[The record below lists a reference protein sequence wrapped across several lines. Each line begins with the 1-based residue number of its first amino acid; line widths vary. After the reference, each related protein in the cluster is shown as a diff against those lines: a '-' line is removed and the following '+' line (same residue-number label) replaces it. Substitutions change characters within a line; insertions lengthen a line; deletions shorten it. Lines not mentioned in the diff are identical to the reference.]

1 MVLLF
6 QCKYRCVKLN
16 MLKLAPKTEQDS
28 NGTFHQGAFLLPRW
42 PPGHLKA
49 HICFDRCG
57 FFCSL
62 LSIKKSFRIG
72 GSQIEE
78 NENPSNSAASGAG
91 YPVQAQLSLPKVAY
105 SAFLCVMM
113 SMIFCQPAYAAT
125 DVWTKAKEIMQD
137 VYTQILAIST
147 IAAIVTA
154 SVALLLMNFSR
165 SGRTVDESRAWLKRI
180 CITWAI
186 LNGLGFI
193 MAYVTPLFSG
203 GQWTG

>member
-91 YPVQAQLSLPKVAY
+91 YPVQAQAFAAQSAY

>member
-91 YPVQAQLSLPKVAY
+91 YQAAVQCRN
-105 SAFLCVMM
+105 SAVLE
-113 SMIFCQPAYAAT
+113 QAYASGYRTA
-125 DVWTKAKEIMQD
+125 VQMF
-137 VYTQILAIST
+137 
-147 IAAIVTA
+147 AA
-154 SVALLLMNFSR
+154 
-165 SGRTVDESRAWLKRI
+165 
-180 CITWAI
+180 
-186 LNGLGFI
+186 GLGPQPPI
-193 MAYVTPLFSG
+193 PEHEEDSNG
-203 GQWTG
+203 

>member
-91 YPVQAQLSLPKVAY
+91 YPVQAQAFAAQSGLQRLPVDDAVRASLALNPMGSIQRLPPIIRSTA
-105 SAFLCVMM
+105 
-113 SMIFCQPAYAAT
+113 AYAPPEVV
-125 DVWTKAKEIMQD
+125 DGKPPIYP
-137 VYTQILAIST
+137 YTPIKSSFEDAG
-147 IAAIVTA
+147 
-154 SVALLLMNFSR
+154 SVEDTS
-165 SGRTVDESRAWLKRI
+165 
-180 CITWAI
+180 
-186 LNGLGFI
+186 
-193 MAYVTPLFSG
+193 
-203 GQWTG
+203 

>member
-42 PPGHLKA
+42 PPDHLKA

-62 LSIKKSFRIG
+62 LSIKNHSELEDRKLKKTKTPQTPQLQEPDTQSKRR
-72 GSQIEE
+72 
-78 NENPSNSAASGAG
+78 
-91 YPVQAQLSLPKVAY
+91 LSLPKVAY

-113 SMIFCQPAYAAT
+113 SMMFCQPAYAAT

>member
-91 YPVQAQLSLPKVAY
+91 YPVQAQAFAPKVAY